1 MNNDLYGLSNTKN
14 HLLNFD
20 GTNIRYE
27 GILPV
32 GEPNYL
38 FNLDGID
45 IRYNHRGNTSSR
57 RTKQIFFFLGN
68 NSKVGGGRI

>member
-1 MNNDLYGLSNTKN
+1 MNNDLYGLNNTKN
-14 HLLNFD
+14 HLLNLD
-20 GTNIRYE
+20 GTDIRYK

-45 IRYNHRGNTSSR
+45 IRYNHRGNTSSQK
-57 RTKQIFFFLGN
+57 TKLLI
-68 NSKVGGGRI
+68 